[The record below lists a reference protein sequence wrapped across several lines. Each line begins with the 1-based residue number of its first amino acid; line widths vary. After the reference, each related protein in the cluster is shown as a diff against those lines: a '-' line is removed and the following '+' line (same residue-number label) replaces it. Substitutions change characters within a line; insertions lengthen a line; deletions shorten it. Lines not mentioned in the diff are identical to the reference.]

1 MVQEVGWFD
10 REENASGALA
20 SRLSADTAAIR
31 GALGDQIGLMVQ
43 NLITFAGA
51 LLTLPGLQL
60 SYASALSRSITN
72 GALEGRP

>member
-43 NLITFAGA
+43 NLITFAGD
-51 LLTLPGLQL
+51 LLTLPRL
-60 SYASALSRSITN
+60 
-72 GALEGRP
+72 